1 MAVATPRSAILLLI
15 ASQLLAL
22 LPTTIAT
29 PAPPASASASA
40 SAAGPST
47 SQRHGEVLG
56 SATSASTL
64 SKRASGYTNPAD
76 GGGYMLTIVNGTY
89 PEGLGEPLNIILSA
103 DSDKEVL
110 VKSLDDGGYLNY
122 MLIAGQGEECLGQ
135 HLGSD
140 QSANLGDGKGNVT
153 EVEEL
158 RYNYGNP
165 YIGTC
170 QETFNGGSHLRYWI
184 QNNTGAYFMAASVE
198 MDLNSGHDIVRNGYN
213 LGRDQVVGNLTGQ
226 TIDTLTLTNQST
238 FSGQGSYM
246 NYTYQTDVQYVPG
259 LLKNSSDDIN
269 HYITVEDNGRPAID
283 GLVAVLTVKIV
294 ARPESNAAWS
304 VIAQSP
310 IAMIIFAPLVAT
322 LAAMFTLL

>member
-1 MAVATPRSAILLLI
+1 MTAPRSAILLLI

-22 LPTTIAT
+22 LPTSIAT
-29 PAPPASASASA
+29 PAPA
-40 SAAGPST
+40 AAGPST
-47 SQRHGEVLG
+47 GSQNGGQVLG
-56 SATSASTL
+56 SATSGYVL

-89 PEGLGEPLNIILSA
+89 PAGLGEPLNIILSA

-110 VKSLDDGGYLNY
+110 VKSPDNGGYLNY

-140 QSANLGDGKGNVT
+140 QSANLGDGMGNVT

-184 QNNTGAYFMAASVE
+184 QNTTGAYFMAASVE

-213 LGRDQVVGNLTGQ
+213 LGRDEVVGNLTGQ
-226 TIDTLTLTNQST
+226 TIDTLTLTNTST

-246 NYTYQTDVQYVPG
+246 NYTYQTDVQYVSG

-269 HYITVEDNGRPAID
+269 HYITVEEDGRPAID

-304 VIAQSP
+304 TITQSP
-310 IAMIIFAPLVAT
+310 VTMVVLAPLVAT

>member
-1 MAVATPRSAILLLI
+1 MPAPRSAILLLI

-22 LPTTIAT
+22 LPASIAT
-29 PAPPASASASA
+29 PART
-40 SAAGPST
+40 GPST
-47 SQRHGEVLG
+47 SVRQRDGVEVLG
-56 SATSASTL
+56 SATSSHAL
-64 SKRASGYTNPAD
+64 RKRASGYTNPAD

-89 PEGLGEPLNIILSA
+89 PAGLGEPLNIILSA

-110 VKSLDDGGYLNY
+110 VKSTEDGGYLNY

-184 QNNTGAYFMAASVE
+184 QNTTGAYFMAASVE

-226 TIDTLTLTNQST
+226 SIDTLTLTNQST

-246 NYTYQTDVQYVPG
+246 NYTYQTDVQYVSG

-269 HYITVEDNGRPAID
+269 HYITVEEDGRPAID
-283 GLVAVLTVKIV
+283 GLVAVMTVKIV

-304 VIAQSP
+304 TVTQSP
-310 IAMIIFAPLVAT
+310 VMIVLAPLVVT
-322 LAAMFTLL
+322 FVAMFTSL